1 MFSRMRIGGRLA
13 IALAGSVVLAV
24 AATTLS
30 NMWLNRL
37 LVEHA
42 ADNQLRT
49 LQKFLDAD
57 VASEARRALTLAQGF
72 AGNSEI
78 QAAFAAQDR
87 ARLVRML
94 APGLK
99 DLKERHGVTQMQF
112 HTPASASFL
121 RVNRPEKFG
130 DDLSSFRLT
139 VVEVNKNHKPIFG
152 LENGVEGLG
161 IRGVVPMTSQ
171 GTHIGSFEVGLS
183 FGKPFF
189 EAFRN
194 ETGAE
199 VAFHILKDGEFQ
211 TFASTFR
218 EAPAVEQDRM
228 KEALVHES
236 EVRTYRLDGVSY
248 AVRLAPVRNYSGT
261 AIGFY
266 TIAMDRS
273 AFDAEIAASR
283 IWSVLIGLGV
293 LTAALGVAWMMN
305 RDIARPIRAM
315 TDSMDDLARG
325 NTDIRIPGVGR
336 QDEIG
341 GMANALE
348 VFRRGMIETEALR
361 AEQEHSKQRAQEERK
376 TAMLQLANRFEQK
389 IGQLVDALS
398 SAATEMEASARS
410 MSTIAE
416 QTNRQS
422 AAVTSA
428 SEQTS
433 ANVQTVA
440 AATEELAA
448 SIAEIGNQASQS
460 RGVAGKAVSDARQT
474 DEAVHK
480 LADSAKRIGQVVDL
494 IQEIASQTN
503 LLALNATIEAARAG
517 EAGKGFAVVA
527 SEVKALAVQTARAT
541 DDIRQQ
547 IAQMQQDSDGAV
559 DAIKGI
565 GGVIGTISESAAA
578 IAAAV
583 EEQGAATQE
592 ISRNVQQ
599 AAVGTQ
605 AVSTHIAGVR
615 VAANE
620 TGSAATQVLGAAHEL
635 SHQAEV
641 LASEVKGFLDGIRV
655 A

>member
-1 MFSRMRIGGRLA
+1 MFRKMKIGIRLA

-24 AATTLS
+24 GATTLS
-30 NMWLNRL
+30 NMWLSRL

-57 VASEARRALTLAQGF
+57 VSSEARRALTLAQGI
-72 AGNSEI
+72 AGNGEI
-78 QAAFAAQDR
+78 EAAFAAQDR
-87 ARLVRML
+87 ARLARML
-94 APGLK
+94 VPGFK
-99 DLKERHGVTQMQF
+99 DLKEQHGITQMQF

-121 RVNRPEKFG
+121 RIHRPEKFG
-130 DDLSSFRLT
+130 DDLSSFRFT
-139 VVEVNKNHKPIFG
+139 VVEVNKTHKPVFG

-161 IRGVVPMTSQ
+161 IRGVVPMSNQ
-171 GTHIGSFEVGLS
+171 GIHIGSFEVGLS

-189 EAFRN
+189 EAFRK

-199 VAFHILKDGEFQ
+199 VAFHIVKDGGFE
-211 TFASTFR
+211 TFASTFH
-218 EAPAVEQDRM
+218 EAPAVGQDQM

-236 EVRTYRLDGVSY
+236 EVRTYQLDGVSY
-248 AVRLAPVRNYSGT
+248 AVRLAPVRDYRGT
-261 AIGFY
+261 PIGFY

-273 AFDAEIAASR
+273 AFDAEIGEAR
-283 IWSVLIGLGV
+283 ISSILIGLVV
-293 LTAALGVAWMMN
+293 LAASLGVAWMMD
-305 RDIARPIRAM
+305 RDIARPIGAM
-315 TDSMDDLARG
+315 TDSMGELARG
-325 NTDIRIPGVGR
+325 NTDIRISGTGR
-336 QDEIG
+336 RDEIG
-341 GMANALE
+341 AMADALE
-348 VFRRGMIETEALR
+348 VFRRSMIETEALR
-361 AEQEHSKQRAQEERK
+361 AEQELSKQRAQEERR
-376 TAMLQLANRFEQK
+376 TAMLQLADRFEEK
-389 IGQLVDALS
+389 IGHLVGALS
-398 SAATEMEASARS
+398 SAATEMEASAGS

-422 AAVTSA
+422 AAVASA

-474 DEAVHK
+474 DEAVRK

-527 SEVKALAVQTARAT
+527 SEVKALATQTARAT
-541 DDIRQQ
+541 DDIRLQ
-547 IAQMQQDSDGAV
+547 ISQMQQDSNGAV
-559 DAIKGI
+559 EAIRGI
-565 GGVIGTISESAAA
+565 GSVIGEISQSAAA

-583 EEQGAATQE
+583 EEQGTATQE

-605 AVSTHIAGVR
+605 EVSSHITGVR
-615 VAANE
+615 GAANE
-620 TGSAATQVLGAAHEL
+620 TGAAATQVLGAAREL

-641 LASEVKGFLDGIRV
+641 LTGEVKKFLDNVR
-655 A
+655 AA